1 MKVEALKSRS
11 LTAARARQLLSY
23 DPLTGDLQRR
33 ADTFRVGR
41 VHKQPL
47 TLNKDG
53 HPVIKLDGVT
63 YIASRVIFLMQT
75 GRWPDLYCIHKD
87 NDLRNLRWSNLAEAD
102 ALELAQNRRCMK
114 GAA

>member
-11 LTAARARQLLSY
+11 LTVARARQLLSY
-23 DPLTGDLQRR
+23 DPRTGELSRR
-33 ADTFRVGR
+33 AESFRVGR

-75 GRWPDLYCIHKD
+75 GEWPHPFCLHKD
-87 NDLRNLRWSNLAEAD
+87 NDQTNLRWSNLAEAD
-102 ALELAQNRRCMK
+102 ALELAHNRRSMK